1 MQPLE
6 LKAIVAI
13 AVAAGVL
20 FGTPAQA
27 QSLSGIKVGEEIS
40 SASKLAARP
49 LLSRSVASHKE
60 RRWKLPDGNRLSV
73 AVDPETKRIVYAEK
87 TWSGGAN
94 GKPADFPGFVYGQ
107 TTLADIRAHAQNN
120 GFAFKEHL
128 IDVRPDGL
136 ALFNAYEVEGASG
149 LVVTFVTKLSRKDDE
164 RLRTGKANVDL
175 NRAARLDAIILAD
188 ARYLDT
194 IWGDAKL
201 THKAYKPIRWEPPRH
216 ATLASRQGGRMPPP
230 WRPPAGGGTH
240 RPLSASERLW
250 RACGFVGYSA
260 ASASVLADESGAV
273 PRWHALIASC
283 GMCGSS
289 NRGVRFG

>member
-1 MQPLE
+1 MHQLE
-6 LKAIVAI
+6 LKATAAI

-20 FGTPAQA
+20 FGTSAQA
-27 QSLSGIKVGEEIS
+27 QSLSGIRVGEEVS
-40 SASKLAARP
+40 SASKIDARP
-49 LLSRSVASHKE
+49 LPSKSVAPHEE

-73 AVDPETKRIVYAEK
+73 AVDPQMKRIVYAEK

-149 LVVTFVTKLSRKDDE
+149 PVVTFVTKLSRKDDE
-164 RLRTGKANVDL
+164 HLRTGKANVDL
-175 NRAARLDAIILAD
+175 NQAARLDAIILAD
-188 ARYLDT
+188 AGYLDT

-201 THKAYKPIRWEPPRH
+201 RHKAYKPIRWEPPRD
-216 ATLASRQGGRMPPP
+216 AALASR
-230 WRPPAGGGTH
+230 
-240 RPLSASERLW
+240 
-250 RACGFVGYSA
+250 
-260 ASASVLADESGAV
+260 
-273 PRWHALIASC
+273 
-283 GMCGSS
+283 
-289 NRGVRFG
+289 

>member
-1 MQPLE
+1 MQRLE
-6 LKAIVAI
+6 RKATVAI

-20 FGTPAQA
+20 FATSARA
-27 QSLSGIKVGEEIS
+27 QSLSAIKVGEHVS
-40 SASKLAARP
+40 SASKIDARP
-49 LLSRSVASHKE
+49 LPSKSVDPHEA

-73 AVDPETKRIVYAEK
+73 AADPETKRIVYAEK
-87 TWSGGAN
+87 TWGGTAD

-136 ALFNAYEVEGASG
+136 ALFNAYEVEGAPG

-164 RLRTGKANVDL
+164 RLRTGKTNVDI

-188 ARYLDT
+188 AGYLDT

-201 THKAYKPIRWEPPRH
+201 RGKAYKPIRWEPTGQ
-216 ATLASRQGGRMPPP
+216 AGLAFR
-230 WRPPAGGGTH
+230 
-240 RPLSASERLW
+240 
-250 RACGFVGYSA
+250 
-260 ASASVLADESGAV
+260 
-273 PRWHALIASC
+273 
-283 GMCGSS
+283 
-289 NRGVRFG
+289 